1 MIVSVSRRTDIP
13 AFYADWFFNRLRA
26 GYADTANPMN
36 PHRISRVPLTPEC
49 VDGFVFWTKNPA
61 PMLPRL
67 DELRDYAYYFQFTVT
82 PYADDVETQIPSKQ
96 NSIIPTFRALSARI
110 GRTRV
115 VWRYDPIL
123 ISEKYT
129 VDYHIRYFR
138 RLCDRLA
145 DAADTCTLSFLDA
158 YRRLWGRFRTLGI
171 AVPTETQTEYLMG
184 AFSGIAGEYG
194 ITLNTCAETA
204 DLSRYGIGHA
214 ACIDGKR
221 LSRIAGVPIAAA
233 RDKNQRPAC
242 GCAASVDI
250 GTYNTCQNGCVYCYA
265 NYSRALVETRCA
277 AYDPT
282 AEMLCTVPPQDAV
295 IRLRADQT
303 SRIQQMSLFDGESES

>member
-36 PHRISRVPLTPEC
+36 PRQISRISLSTED

-82 PYADDVETQIPSKQ
+82 PYADDVETRVPSKRD
-96 NSIIPTFRALSARI
+96 SVIPMFRALSARI
-110 GRTRV
+110 GRSRV

-123 ISEKYT
+123 LNETYT

-158 YRRLWGRFRTLGI
+158 YRKIQGRLRALRI
-171 AVPTETQTEYLMG
+171 AVPTETQTAHLMG
-184 AFSGIAGEYG
+184 AFSEIAGEYG
-194 ITLNTCAETA
+194 IALNTCAETA
-204 DLSRYGIGHA
+204 DLSRYGIRHA
-214 ACIDGKR
+214 ACIDAKR
-221 LSRIAGVPIAAA
+221 LSHIAGVPIAAE
-233 RDKNQRPAC
+233 RDPNQRPAC

-250 GTYNTCQNGCVYCYA
+250 GTYNTCRNGCVYCYA
-265 NYSRALVETRCA
+265 NYSPALVEARCA

-295 IRLRADQT
+295 IRWRTDQPCGI
-303 SRIQQMSLFDGESES
+303 RQMTLFDGEDEP